1 MATMAVAEEWEA
13 TLQGFKEHGAFGPR
27 DVLILV
33 SSNELKGE
41 DIVPRKEGCLSKED
55 RERLSSQGIPEDCWE
70 SDATLMEARY
80 KKDKRFGE
88 VKVVGYEEEIK
99 SGRAKEEIRALM
111 NNTTKPGGK
120 MITIKPC
127 SIMDS
132 KLISLQ

>member
-1 MATMAVAEEWEA
+1 MMAASEVWEA
-13 TLQGFKEHGAFGPR
+13 TLQGVKSHGAYGLR

-33 SSNELKGE
+33 SSDELKGE

-80 KKDKRFGE
+80 KKESSRFE
-88 VKVVGYEEEIK
+88 VQVLGCKEVLTSEKV
-99 SGRAKEEIRALM
+99 KEEIRSLM

-120 MITIKPC
+120 DGI
-127 SIMDS
+127 
-132 KLISLQ
+132 